1 MNSAHRTV
9 ARNSL
14 LLSSIPE
21 DLADTI
27 LSDAKTRSFG
37 HGQMIFSHGD
47 VATSIFIVIDGWV
60 KLFRVTP
67 NGAEAVVGVFT
78 QGRSFGEA
86 VAFKGDTYPVS
97 AEAVTEAKVIQVSAG
112 KLLELMQARPEV
124 CTAVLAST
132 FAHLHGL
139 VSQIEQLKAQTGAQR
154 VAEFLMSLAAGEH
167 GKCSVKL
174 PYDKALIAGRLG
186 MKPESLSRA
195 FVKLRSV
202 GVSVNRTAADI
213 EDLDKLAEYAE
224 GDPAEAWAK

>member
-1 MNSAHRTV
+1 M
-9 ARNSL
+9 
-14 LLSSIPE
+14 
-21 DLADTI
+21 
-27 LSDAKTRSFG
+27 SDANARSFS

-47 VATSIFIVIDGWV
+47 IATSIFIVIEGWV

-67 NGAEAVVGVFT
+67 NGAEAVMGVFT

-97 AEAVTEAKVIQVSAG
+97 AEAVTDAKVIQVSAS
-112 KLLELMQARPEV
+112 KLLDLMQARPEV

-154 VAEFLMSLAAGEH
+154 VAEFLMSLADCEH
-167 GKCSVKL
+167 GKCSVTL

-195 FVKLRSV
+195 FAKLRSV
-202 GVSVNRTAADI
+202 GVTVNRNSADI
-213 EDLDKLAEYAE
+213 ENLEDLADYAE
-224 GDPAEAWAK
+224 GDPAEAWSK